1 MSYLEIMHFI
11 LSLKRIFKFIFLIY
25 SRLAIFQ
32 LLDDT
37 EDMAPCMAFFSFLM
51 GCANVPLNIFLIA
64 GACCRKSCLIMP
76 WIVITLLE
84 HLIVGVPL
92 IIFMGLISLYLAA
105 QLHLYIQ
112 AACLMGFIITLFFL
126 SMSSWVSLFLHY
138 KGSYISHLKIVFNDV
153 IINMV
158 IHHIILVRCLHLLP
172 AF

>member
-1 MSYLEIMHFI
+1 
-11 LSLKRIFKFIFLIY
+11 
-25 SRLAIFQ
+25 
-32 LLDDT
+32 
-37 EDMAPCMAFFSFLM
+37 MAFFSFLM

-126 SMSSWVSLFLHY
+126 SMSSWVSLFLHH
-138 KGSYISHLKIVFNDV
+138 KGFYISHFIVFNGV
-153 IINMV
+153 MINIL
-158 IHHIILVRCLHLLP
+158 IHHNILVRCLHLLS

>member
-1 MSYLEIMHFI
+1 MHFI
-11 LSLKRIFKFIFLIY
+11 IY
-25 SRLAIFQ
+25 VHYLCVCSIYVYFHSRLAIFQ

-126 SMSSWVSLFLHY
+126 SMSSWVSLFL
-138 KGSYISHLKIVFNDV
+138 SL
-153 IINMV
+153 
-158 IHHIILVRCLHLLP
+158 
-172 AF
+172 

>member
-1 MSYLEIMHFI
+1 MRYFVRHYDVSAQLFMV
-11 LSLKRIFKFIFLIY
+11 FLNLVISHNTFNQFFPIKY
-25 SRLAIFQ
+25 Q
-32 LLDDT
+32 PT
-37 EDMAPCMAFFSFLM
+37 FFSFLM

-126 SMSSWVSLFLHY
+126 SMSSWVS
-138 KGSYISHLKIVFNDV
+138 
-153 IINMV
+153 
-158 IHHIILVRCLHLLP
+158 
-172 AF
+172 